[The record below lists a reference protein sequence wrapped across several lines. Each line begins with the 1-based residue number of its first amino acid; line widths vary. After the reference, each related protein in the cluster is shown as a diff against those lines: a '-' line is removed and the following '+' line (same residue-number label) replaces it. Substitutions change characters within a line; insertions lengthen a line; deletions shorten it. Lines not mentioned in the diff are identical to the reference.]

1 MNFLTKTPSLF
12 PRRSW
17 GYRRN
22 MVESDVLSL
31 EEILDN
37 LVTTVSCGGNM
48 LLNVGPDSDGV
59 IPPIFQQRLAQ
70 LGQWLDINGQAIYS
84 SRPWRC
90 QNDTLSPDVWYTSK
104 AGLSSI
110 YHKSMSWVMSMLC
123 HGSCQCFDVVRI
135 ISLFQCKQSSV

>member
-59 IPPIFQQRLAQ
+59 IPPIFQQRLGQ
-70 LGQWLDINGQAIYS
+70 LGEWLNINGQAIYS
-84 SRPWRC
+84 SSPWRC

-110 YHKSMSWVMSMLC
+110 YDKIFILPDVMSL
-123 HGSCQCFDVVRI
+123 S
-135 ISLFQCKQSSV
+135 

>member
-1 MNFLTKTPSLF
+1 MNFLTKTPNVF

-31 EEILDN
+31 DEILDN

-59 IPPIFQQRLAQ
+59 IPPIFQQRLSH
-70 LGQWLDINGQAIYS
+70 LGQWMKTNGPAIYS
-84 SRPWRC
+84 SKPWRC

-104 AGLSSI
+104 AGVSSI
-110 YHKSMSWVMSMLC
+110 YYKTTVIARST
-123 HGSCQCFDVVRI
+123 
-135 ISLFQCKQSSV
+135 